1 MNKKISETLR
11 ELYQSN
17 GNKMVV
23 TELRGNTHEM
33 LLSDDGLEPYLYSNT
48 GLFVGKEKNLNLELF
63 DGFVDFISKN
73 VG

>member
-33 LLSDDGLEPYLYSNT
+33 LLSDDGLEPYLYSNF
-48 GLFVGKEKNLNLELF
+48 LF
-63 DGFVDFISKN
+63 
-73 VG
+73 